1 MIFVTPK
8 RPHENENP
16 GFSNL
21 SGEVWIGLDYHAC
34 TVGRMLG
41 VITGPPYPIHL
52 ALMVCEKKPKEQK
65 ISPIKRPVCDLCQ
78 FGLSCSRNN
87 NFEITASIRCSISET
102 FILLSTAM
110 IVRPGMWNITFTAF
124 ILGKSVLIK
133 FGQRDLSPMS
143 RTSKVLLDSSPQLC

>member
-21 SGEVWIGLDYHAC
+21 SSEVWIGFDYQAC
-34 TVGRMLG
+34 AVGRMLG
-41 VITGPPYPIHL
+41 VITGSHTSRIDGS
-52 ALMVCEKKPKEQK
+52 VKNQKNKESAQ
-65 ISPIKRPVCDLCQ
+65 SNNPCDLCQ

-102 FILLSTAM
+102 FIPLPTAM

-133 FGQRDLSPMS
+133 FSQRDLSPKS
-143 RTSKVLLDSSPQLC
+143 RTSKILLDLSPQLC